1 MRRITVIIDYK
12 GNFGS
17 KFNANPY
24 RSGLDKKLLSNYFN
38 NFNIPI
44 DFIYYSDIQLSEKSL
59 PDKIFIHDSTED
71 KGYRYKSY
79 MEDIILALELKGAL
93 VIPGYHF
100 IHAHNNKVSME
111 LLRSIYLSDT
121 DNKII
126 SEHFGT
132 LEEFQKRSLNFN
144 YPVVIKGAED
154 AQGRQVLLG
163 TNKYNT
169 LKSIK
174 HLNKNIHCFQLLKDQ
189 IRKYK
194 HKGYLTESRYRKKF
208 IIQNFIPNLTCDW
221 KLLIF
226 GDIIYILR
234 RGIPKHDFK
243 ASGSKYNYG
252 FGSKSTPPEGIF
264 DFALR
269 IFKTFNVPYASF
281 DIAWD
286 EKNFYLLEFQFVSF
300 GSSTHLKSDCYY
312 KKIDGEWKPHYK
324 IVDLEY
330 LYAYSIYSYLNNNS
344 FTKH

>member
-1 MRRITVIIDYK
+1 
-12 GNFGS
+12 
-17 KFNANPY
+17 
-24 RSGLDKKLLSNYFN
+24 
-38 NFNIPI
+38 
-44 DFIYYSDIQLSEKSL
+44 
-59 PDKIFIHDSTED
+59 
-71 KGYRYKSY
+71 
-79 MEDIILALELKGAL
+79 MEDIIFALELKGAL
-93 VIPGYHF
+93 VIPGYCF

-111 LLRSIYLSDT
+111 SLRSIYLSDT

-132 LEEFQKRSLNFN
+132 LEEFQKRSLNFD

-163 TNKYNT
+163 KNKYNT
-169 LKSIK
+169 FKCIK
-174 HLNKNIHCFQLLKDQ
+174 HISRKRNYFKELKDQ

-194 HKGYLTESRYRKKF
+194 HKGYLPESKYRNKF

-226 GDIIYILR
+226 GDIIFILR
-234 RGIPKHDFK
+234 RGIPKGDFK

-264 DFALR
+264 DFALK

-286 EKNFYLLEFQFVSF
+286 KKDFYLLEFQFVSF

-312 KKIDGEWKPHYK
+312 KKIDGEWKPHYN

-330 LYAYSIYSYLNNNS
+330 LYAFSIYSHLSKNS
-344 FTKH
+344 LIKH